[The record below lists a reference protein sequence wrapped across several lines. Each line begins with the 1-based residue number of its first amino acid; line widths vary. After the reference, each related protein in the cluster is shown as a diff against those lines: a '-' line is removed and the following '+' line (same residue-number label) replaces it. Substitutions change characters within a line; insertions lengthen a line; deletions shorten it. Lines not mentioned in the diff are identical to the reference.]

1 MSSFFA
7 AIIVGAHRLYF
18 PAPANAGYVAPQY
31 LLDPIIAGRGGRAIG
46 RALVGEGFDMAET
59 NENPPAETV
68 KEPAVVTG
76 KSSPAKTR
84 KTSTGGTRK
93 AAVIETREEFVP
105 QSIENSFPET
115 SAEPI
120 LEAGG
125 EPIPETKE
133 DSAIQSNVD
142 PVAGIVEA
150 ALAEDFEVLEELG
163 NEGVKAAESVA
174 RSYSGSFQMFAT
186 ETADYAK
193 QCFENRAAF
202 AGALLG
208 AKSFESAVQ
217 LQTSYAKSAYAS
229 FLAHLMKMNGLY
241 WNLLGEASKP
251 IKKVTAR

>member
-1 MSSFFA
+1 
-7 AIIVGAHRLYF
+7 
-18 PAPANAGYVAPQY
+18 
-31 LLDPIIAGRGGRAIG
+31 
-46 RALVGEGFDMAET
+46 MAET
-59 NENPPAETV
+59 NENPLAETV

-84 KTSTGGTRK
+84 KASTGGTRK
-93 AAVIETREEFVP
+93 AAVIETRKESAPE
-105 QSIENSFPET
+105 SIENSFPET

-120 LEAGG
+120 LETGR

-133 DSAIQSNVD
+133 DSAIEESNVD

-150 ALAEDFEVLEELG
+150 ALAGDFEVLEELG

-251 IKKVTAR
+251 IQKVTAR